1 MSKRRSEPVK
11 DNERYATKRHAM
23 HLQGLLKDRGVAVE
37 LDVVGRT
44 HVDLNDWYFWNG
56 GFRRGKALDHVALA
70 LFDTSEPVFV
80 EKFVV
85 KATPL
90 DADTF
95 RLQRVGDGTLEQL
108 ADRLKETLDL
118 ADAKAL
124 AEALE

>member
-1 MSKRRSEPVK
+1 MN
-11 DNERYATKRHAM
+11 DNERYATKRHAT
-23 HLQGLLKDRGVAVE
+23 HLQALLKDRGVAVE
-37 LDVVGRT
+37 LVVVGRT
-44 HVDLNDWYFWNG
+44 HVVLVDYWWWSDG
-56 GFRRGKALDHVALA
+56 PRRSANAKHEIA
-70 LFDTSEPVFV
+70 LFDTSKPVFV